1 MNTRDKALRKA
12 RKSRKES
19 DWSSYKRLRNHC
31 NNKIKKA
38 KQNYHNDLLCENSN
52 NPAKF
57 WQCIKD
63 IYPSNKSKNTSP
75 PTTHDVEEN
84 TAKANALCEFFTNVA
99 VSLKNRAFKLRDFVW
114 ETPKAEKMATN
125 QKFGFKY
132 VSRIFVEKEL
142 KSLKRKSAAGWD
154 DLPPCMLKDCARV
167 ISGPLTHLIN
177 LSLTSG
183 TVPNDWKIAKV
194 TPIHK
199 SGSIDDYN
207 NFRPISVLPV
217 LSKILERAVHTQFI
231 QYIESNNILS
241 KYQFG
246 YRKKRST

>member
-1 MNTRDKALRKA
+1 
-12 RKSRKES
+12 
-19 DWSSYKRLRNHC
+19 
-31 NNKIKKA
+31 
-38 KQNYHNDLLCENSN
+38 
-52 NPAKF
+52 
-57 WQCIKD
+57 
-63 IYPSNKSKNTSP
+63 
-75 PTTHDVEEN
+75 
-84 TAKANALCEFFTNVA
+84 
-99 VSLKNRAFKLRDFVW
+99 
-114 ETPKAEKMATN
+114 MATN

-154 DLPPCMLKDCARV
+154 HLPPCMLKDCTRV

-207 NFRPISVLPV
+207 NSRPISVLPV

-246 YRKKRST
+246 YRKKRSTELATILLADNIRKEIDSRKLVGAIFVDLSKAFDALSHSVLLEKLKSNGVDESSQNWFRDYFFNRKQFVVVNGCKSRMENVICGVPQGPFWDLCYFSCISTILSTTYIILRYYNLQMIQ

>member
-1 MNTRDKALRKA
+1 MKTAITLQ
-12 RKSRKES
+12 
-19 DWSSYKRLRNHC
+19 SSGS
-31 NNKIKKA
+31 A
-38 KQNYHNDLLCENSN
+38 
-52 NPAKF
+52 
-57 WQCIKD
+57 
-63 IYPSNKSKNTSP
+63 SKTSILQISQK
-75 PTTHDVEEN
+75 TCLHQQLNVEEN
-84 TAKANALCEFFTNVA
+84 TAAKANALYELFTNVA

-217 LSKILERAVHTQFI
+217 LLKILERAVHTQFI

-241 KYQFG
+241 KHQFN
-246 YRKKRST
+246 YRKKRSTEFTTILLADNIRKEIDSGKLVGAVC